1 MRNGVQLAT
10 ITLKNVPRNV
20 HERIKKRAERNRRS
34 LNLEILACLESI
46 LGIRESVADELFA
59 NIEKAHAG
67 LHFKATRREVQAAKI
82 EGRK

>member
-1 MRNGVQLAT
+1 METVT

-46 LGIRESVADELFA
+46 LGIRESAADELLA
-59 NIEKAHAG
+59 NIEKAQQG
-67 LHFKATRREVQAAKI
+67 LHFKATRREVRDAQI